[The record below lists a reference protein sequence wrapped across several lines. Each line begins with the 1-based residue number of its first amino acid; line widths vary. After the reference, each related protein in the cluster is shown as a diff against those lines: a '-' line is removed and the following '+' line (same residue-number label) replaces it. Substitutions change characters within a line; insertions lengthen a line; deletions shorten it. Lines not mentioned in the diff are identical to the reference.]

1 MLSQSKK
8 VLLYDCRNKK
18 STVVLSMKG
27 GNWSTCWSEDS
38 KYFII
43 FDIEAQSN
51 RLHIY
56 KSSNVLEEDLP
67 KDLLDISSKI
77 DWVAWIDREN
87 ILIDGKGDP
96 SESYL
101 FNIKNKKLEIMSDD
115 TKSYYYSK
123 IYERQ
128 KQTTELLSISPYPD
142 IGEIFLKVNTLKIR
156 KNFYI
161 TQINMKHIYLTLRQ
175 KQKNIYLTDLDYN
188 DRQMRLK

>member
-1 MLSQSKK
+1 
-8 VLLYDCRNKK
+8 
-18 STVVLSMKG
+18 MKG

-123 IYERQ
+123 FMRDKN
-128 KQTTELLSISPYPD
+128 KQRNY
-142 IGEIFLKVNTLKIR
+142 FR
-156 KNFYI
+156 
-161 TQINMKHIYLTLRQ
+161 
-175 KQKNIYLTDLDYN
+175 
-188 DRQMRLK
+188 